1 MEFVFLTMAI
11 IVIGMYVYRAMT
23 RKKKEREY
31 FTDDFNP
38 DGSEK
43 TYKKK

>member
-11 IVIGMYVYRAMT
+11 IVVGMYVYRALT

-31 FTDDFNP
+31 FPDDFNK

-43 TYKKK
+43 ERKH

>member
-31 FTDDFNP
+31 FPDDFNP